1 MLKYI
6 LFHYLGTGGFQKM
19 ADVSVD
25 SGLCTGCA
33 SCVGICPAG
42 VFEIASKKGKS
53 IAVVCKAS
61 ECLECHACE
70 AQCPVNA
77 IKVE

>member
-1 MLKYI
+1 LALEDKE
-6 LFHYLGTGGFQKM
+6 M
-19 ADVSVD
+19 ANVSVD
-25 SGLCTGCA
+25 PALCTGCA
-33 SCVGICPAG
+33 SCVGVCPAG
-42 VFEIASKKGKS
+42 VFELASRKGKKVS
-53 IAVVCKAS
+53 VPKNAS

>member
-1 MLKYI
+1 
-6 LFHYLGTGGFQKM
+6 M
-19 ADVSVD
+19 AGVSVD
-25 SGLCTGCA
+25 PGLCTGCA

-42 VFEIASKKGKS
+42 VFEIASRKGKKV
-53 IAVVCKAS
+53 AAPKNVS